1 MTGTPNTEE
10 ERTNDD
16 EKPIGGRLI
25 EQGSGDVDEVD
36 DEKDSV
42 ASLGDGNDD
51 ALSPEESA
59 MHITDSP

>member
-16 EKPIGGRLI
+16 AKPIGGRLI

-36 DEKDSV
+36 DEKESV
-42 ASLGDGNDD
+42 ASLGDGSDD
-51 ALSPEESA
+51 ELSPEESA

>member
-1 MTGTPNTEE
+1 MTGTPNTED

-16 EKPIGGRLI
+16 ERPIGGRLI

-42 ASLGDGNDD
+42 ASLGDGSDD
-51 ALSPEESA
+51 ELSPEESA

>member
-16 EKPIGGRLI
+16 EGPIGGRLI
-25 EQGSGDVDEVD
+25 ERGSEDVDEID
-36 DEKDSV
+36 DEKESV
-42 ASLGDGNDD
+42 ASLGDETHDTP
-51 ALSPEESA
+51 SPEESA

>member
-1 MTGTPNTEE
+1 MTGTPNTED

-16 EKPIGGRLI
+16 ERPIGGRLI

-42 ASLGDGNDD
+42 ASLGDESDD
-51 ALSPEESA
+51 ELSPEESA

>member
-1 MTGTPNTEE
+1 MTETPNTEE

-16 EKPIGGRLI
+16 ERPIGGRLI
-25 EQGSGDVDEVD
+25 ERGSEDVDDVD

-42 ASLGDGNDD
+42 ASLGDESDD

>member
-16 EKPIGGRLI
+16 EAPIGGRRI

-42 ASLGDGNDD
+42 ASLGDGSDD
-51 ALSPEESA
+51 ELSPEESA

>member
-16 EKPIGGRLI
+16 EAPIGNRLVDGGD
-25 EQGSGDVDEVD
+25 EDVDAVD

>member
-1 MTGTPNTEE
+1 MTETPNTEE

-16 EKPIGGRLI
+16 ERPIGGRLI
-25 EQGSGDVDEVD
+25 ERGSEDVDDVD

-42 ASLGDGNDD
+42 ASLGDGSDD

>member
-16 EKPIGGRLI
+16 EAPIGGRLI

-36 DEKDSV
+36 DEKENV
-42 ASLGDGNDD
+42 ASLGDSNDD

>member
-16 EKPIGGRLI
+16 EAPIGNRLVDRGD
-25 EQGSGDVDEVD
+25 EDVDAVD
-36 DEKDSV
+36 DEKDNV
-42 ASLGDGNDD
+42 ASLGDDNDD

>member
-16 EKPIGGRLI
+16 EAPIGGRLI

-42 ASLGDGNDD
+42 ASLGEGSDD
-51 ALSPEESA
+51 ELSPEESA